1 MIPNTTK
8 DSLKDWKK
16 INRLYMKH
24 RYKFWISQMDVLH
37 SFHPEDERI
46 NIHCYS
52 ELNMADSGSESQ
64 R

>member
-1 MIPNTTK
+1 
-8 DSLKDWKK
+8 
-16 INRLYMKH
+16 
-24 RYKFWISQMDVLH
+24 MDVLH